1 MCNMLLACTSR
12 GCGATTSCCAAWA
25 GCATSTAIGARAF
38 FFLFSLHASASLA
51 SQTRRRRCPALSHTL
66 TRCPGRYEG
75 GIREA
80 KRHGTGVMLYADGSV
95 FGGKWR
101 DDLKYDGVFIDGN
114 NNWTCGEWDG
124 FVALQALAKIKM
136 SRAKCLYTGNI
147 RQGQR

>member
-25 GCATSTAIGARAF
+25 GCATSTAIGAGSLPRFFALTHSRAF
-38 FFLFSLHASASLA
+38 LHSR
-51 SQTRRRRCPALSHTL
+51 THVV
-66 TRCPGRYEG
+66 PGRYEG

-80 KRHGTGVMLYADGSV
+80 KRHGTGVMLYADGCV

>member
-1 MCNMLLACTSR
+1 MAQRPAAARR
-12 GCGATTSCCAAWA
+12 GQGA
-25 GCATSTAIGARAF
+25 IRQRRLVRRPPRAF
-38 FFLFSLHASASLA
+38 FSSLAAFSLLFFLSASVPPPPLK
-51 SQTRRRRCPALSHTL
+51 PAAAAAPSHAVHA
-66 TRCPGRYEG
+66 RYEG

-80 KRHGTGVMLYADGSV
+80 KRHGTGVMLYADGCV

-101 DDLKYDGVFIDGN
+101 DDLKYDGVFVDGS

-136 SRAKCLYTGNI
+136 TRAKCLYTGNI